1 MILTLP
7 PPSLR
12 VTRVWRPAQPWHRA
26 LVLTLLLQTRSHGA
40 GVRAIRNAAERLAR
54 DGARDVSF
62 DALMPWGFAVQ
73 EHLHALPVED
83 RLPVLV
89 GALREL
95 LTDAP
100 DAALPLDRAVRDAL
114 HGYGATVTDAHHATA
129 LRILDAA
136 QKDTAR

>member
-1 MILTLP
+1 MITLP
-7 PPSLR
+7 SPSLR
-12 VTRVWRPAQPWHRA
+12 AVRVYRPAQPWHRA
-26 LVLTLLLQTRSHGA
+26 VVLTLLLQTRSHGA

-62 DALMPWGFAVQ
+62 DALTPWGFAVQ
-73 EHLHALPVED
+73 EHLHTLAVDD

-89 GALREL
+89 AALREL

-114 HGYGATVTDAHHATA
+114 RWYGAAVTDDHHATA

-136 QKDTAR
+136 QKDTTR